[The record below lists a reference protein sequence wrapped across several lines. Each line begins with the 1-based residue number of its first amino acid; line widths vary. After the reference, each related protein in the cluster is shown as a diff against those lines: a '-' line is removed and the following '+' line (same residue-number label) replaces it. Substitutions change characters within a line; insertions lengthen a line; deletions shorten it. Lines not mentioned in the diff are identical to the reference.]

1 MQRKEWIKL
10 KYKALKD
17 YPSSQLNRIVK
28 KGEEVELDY
37 TFEEIIQHFGEGFV
51 DPVKKKRA
59 KKSVEEVAE

>member
-1 MQRKEWIKL
+1 M

-17 YPSSQLNRIVK
+17 YPSTQLNRIVK